1 MFPGVPWRRTSNLFR
16 MGGDALPDVTR
27 ARPARGTD
35 NLSAFRAAVAALRP
49 EQFKEAERILREAGQ
64 TRKK

>member
-1 MFPGVPWRRTSNLFR
+1 